1 MKNLKKENWNRLDW
15 ARFSQEL
22 EAYLSQL
29 FGDSVKIS
37 KVRPLGA
44 GEKETIRE
52 GLKGFGY
59 GVPYFIEFVVNGK
72 THRVILETMR
82 REGFGHDHFSDRAGI
97 LLWQH
102 SCFNILPKHVKS
114 LDVGCF
120 TVDGKLKSVGN
131 CEEFFILTEYVSGQ
145 LYYYDLDRI
154 RDTGEYTSLDY
165 ERCLALSNY
174 LVEIH
179 SKKRD
184 APWLYVR
191 RIRDL
196 IGHGECIMGII
207 DNYPRDLSYVTE
219 TDFVEIEKKCVE
231 WRWRL
236 KKKVHRL
243 SQVHGDYHP
252 WNIMFH
258 RGTSFT
264 LLDRSRGEWGEPA
277 DDLTALT
284 VNYIFYSLQKH
295 GKLAGVFQKLFNSF
309 WGNYLNKTH
318 DEEILEVVQ
327 PFYAWRALVIA
338 SPVWYPHIPLEV
350 RRKLFNFIKNV
361 LQTEKF
367 ELEKVNSYLE
377 A

>member
-1 MKNLKKENWNRLDW
+1 MRWEQLPQKLEEYLKQVFGQTVRITNLR
-15 ARFSQEL
+15 S
-22 EAYLSQL
+22 
-29 FGDSVKIS
+29 
-37 KVRPLGA
+37 LGA

-59 GVPYFIEFVVNGK
+59 GVPYIVEFTVDGK
-72 THRVILETMR
+72 PKRAVLETMR
-82 REGFGHDHFSDRAGI
+82 KEGFGHDHFSDRAQI

-102 SCFNILPKHVKS
+102 SCFNKLPRHVKS

-120 TVDGKLKSVGN
+120 TLDGKLKSLGD

-154 RDTGEYTSLDY
+154 RDEGRHTPLDE

-179 SKKRD
+179 SLKHE

-196 IGHGECIMGII
+196 VGHGECIMGII
-207 DNYPRDLSYVTE
+207 DNYPPDLGYITE
-219 TDFVEIEKKCVE
+219 KGFVEIEKKCVE

-236 KKKVHRL
+236 KKKTHRL
-243 SQVHGDYHP
+243 AQVHGDYHP

-258 RGTSFT
+258 EGTDFT
-264 LLDRSRGEWGEPA
+264 VLDRSRGEWGEPA
-277 DDLTALT
+277 DDVTALT
-284 VNYIFYSLQKH
+284 INYLFYSLQKH
-295 GKLAGVFQKLFNSF
+295 GELAGSFQKLFSIF
-309 WGNYLNKTH
+309 WNNYLDKTG

-327 PFYAWRALVIA
+327 PFYAWRCLVVA
-338 SPVWYPHIPLEV
+338 SPVWYPHIPLDV
-350 RRKLFNFIKNV
+350 RKKLFNFVKNI
-361 LQTEKF
+361 LETERF
-367 ELEKVNSYLE
+367 DLESVNSYIKP
-377 A
+377 